1 MTKDI
6 KKDTPEVQHDHSIED
21 LLTGGSF
28 DEPPKRTIGGRIVA
42 FIKLNLFAGIVVLAP
57 LVVTL
62 WLFKTLVIAVDNYL
76 LGFIPA
82 QYHLNNV
89 IYNHF
94 NVIIPVDPHGLGLLG
109 GVVFLVIVGLLVRNI
124 FGRTLLNWG
133 ERVLSRIPGVS
144 AVYNS
149 VKQITETITASNS
162 KSFRKVVMVEYPRE
176 GIWAVGF
183 VSGTTQG
190 QAQNK
195 IDKKLVNVFLP
206 TTPNPTSGFLLFF
219 PEEDLIELDM
229 TVDQGLKMII
239 SAGIVTPTKAEG
251 LAALKKQKQAQAH
264 AAALE
269 KAEAAKADAKA
280 AKKEPKQHEV
290 AEVAKPKKV
299 AKKAPKKTTKKKS

>member
-1 MTKDI
+1 MSKDTR
-6 KKDTPEVQHDHSIED
+6 KETPEVHEDSPLED

-28 DEPPKRTIGGRIVA
+28 DEAPKRTFSAKFWA
-42 FIKLNLFAGIVVLAP
+42 FVRLNFFAGLAVLAP

-62 WLFKTLVIAVDNYL
+62 WLFKTLVIAVDDYL

-82 QYHLNNV
+82 QYHLNNIIYTQFGV
-89 IYNHF
+89 IM
-94 NVIIPVDPHGLGLLG
+94 PVDPHGLGLLA
-109 GVVFLVIVGLLVRNI
+109 GVVFLVFVGLLVRNF
-124 FGRTLLNWG
+124 FGRTLVNWG
-133 ERVLSRIPGVS
+133 ERILGRIPGVS

-149 VKQITETITASNS
+149 VKQITETVTASNS
-162 KSFRKVVMVEYPRE
+162 KSFRKVVMVEYPRK

-190 QAQNK
+190 QAQDK
-195 IDKKLVNVFLP
+195 IGDKLINVFLP

-219 PEEDLIELDM
+219 PEKDLIELDM

-264 AAALE
+264 AAAIE
-269 KAEAAKADAKA
+269 KAEAAAA
-280 AKKEPKQHEV
+280 AKKI
-290 AEVAKPKKV
+290 
-299 AKKAPKKTTKKKS
+299 KKTGKTEK

>member
-1 MTKDI
+1 MSKDI
-6 KKDTPEVQHDHSIED
+6 KKDTPEHHSDHPIED

-28 DEPPKRTIGGRIVA
+28 DEAPKRTIGGRILA
-42 FIKLNLFAGIVVLAP
+42 FIKLNFFAGIVVLAP
-57 LVVTL
+57 LIVTL
-62 WLFKTLVIAVDNYL
+62 WLFKTLVIAVDDYL
-76 LGFIPA
+76 LSFIPA
-82 QYHLNNV
+82 QYHLNNI

-94 NVIIPVDPHGLGLLG
+94 NVIMPIDPHGLGLLG
-109 GVVFLVIVGLLVRNI
+109 GLVFLVLVGLLARNI
-124 FGRTLLNWG
+124 FGRTLVNWG

-162 KSFRKVVMVEYPRE
+162 KSFRKVVMVEYPRK

-195 IDKKLVNVFLP
+195 IDKKLINVFLP

-269 KAEAAKADAKA
+269 KAEAEKVNHKA
-280 AKKEPKQHEV
+280 AKKQEV
-290 AEVAKPKKV
+290 AEIAKPKKS
-299 AKKAPKKTTKKKS
+299 TKKKSKK